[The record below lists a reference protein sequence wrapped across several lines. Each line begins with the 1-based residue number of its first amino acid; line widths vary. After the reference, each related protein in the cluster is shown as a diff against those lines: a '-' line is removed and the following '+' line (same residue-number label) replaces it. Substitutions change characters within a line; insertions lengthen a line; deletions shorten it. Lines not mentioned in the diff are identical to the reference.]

1 MCLVT
6 ENLLKVLKK
15 WVDEFLHIVAENLNS
30 VIVLVLTVTSSPEG
44 VELEDMEFRLCCWMV
59 VFLLKKVSTDLSSHT
74 KYTLS
79 QSEAAFDQAMQN
91 CKPGVLATV
100 ATEHELQEIVHVF
113 NKSKSLQA
121 NITVWIGLKKP
132 KSECIIS
139 EMPLRGFKWA
149 ENGNQDSN
157 AINWLEEPKLTCTV
171 DLCGALRRQ
180 VVQSNVTWGLI
191 PDSCKTPYQFICK
204 GSDGPTEMSM
214 VISRSTIR
222 PVSAEPQMK
231 TATTSQ
237 TTLKP
242 ATPHPK
248 IPTIGPETCEHS
260 RNPKHPKIRSLTPD
274 SSNSSKVLVECWSE
288 VKIDLICS
296 GVPAVWR
303 VLDGSPAN
311 FSIICQQCEK
321 GYQKDDSGLCVDID
335 ECSSGNLCQQTCLNT
350 EGSYKCV
357 CAAEQDSSCEDVP
370 PASDKKSLSYI
381 LIPVLA
387 VVAVLLVILVIIA
400 VVKCCLKKRK
410 KKTKP

>member
-1 MCLVT
+1 
-6 ENLLKVLKK
+6 
-15 WVDEFLHIVAENLNS
+15 
-30 VIVLVLTVTSSPEG
+30 
-44 VELEDMEFRLCCWMV
+44 MEFRLCCWMV
-59 VFLLKKVSTDLSSHT
+59 VFLLKNVSTALSSHT

-79 QSEAAFDQAMQN
+79 QGEAAFDQAMQS
-91 CKPGVLATV
+91 CKPGLLVTIP
-100 ATEHELQEIVHVF
+100 TEQELQEIFQVF

-139 EMPLRGFKWA
+139 QMPLRGFKWA
-149 ENGNQDSN
+149 ENGHHDSN
-157 AINWLEEPKLTCTV
+157 AISWLEEPEPTCTV

-180 VVQSNVTWGLI
+180 VVQANVSWGLI
-191 PDSCKTPYQFICK
+191 PDSCKTPYRFICK
-204 GSDGPTEMSM
+204 GSDGQTEMPMES
-214 VISRSTIR
+214 SRTTIR
-222 PVSAEPQMK
+222 PASAEPQMK
-231 TATTSQ
+231 TATAPTSR
-237 TTLKP
+237 TPLKP
-242 ATPHPK
+242 ARPRPK
-248 IPTIGPETCEHS
+248 IPTSGPETCEHS

-321 GYQKDDSGLCVDID
+321 GYEKDDSGLCVDID
-335 ECSSGNLCQQTCLNT
+335 ECSSGDLCQHTCLNT
-350 EGSYKCV
+350 EGSYRCV
-357 CAAEQDSSCEDVP
+357 CAADQGSSCEDVAP
-370 PASDKKSLSYI
+370 TSDKKSLSYI

-410 KKTKP
+410 KKSKP